1 MSTTTHEEMRM
12 PQKLLTIASFTLVL
26 KLLVLLQV
34 GTATAP
40 AFDHTGII
48 EHLDAQKRIVVVGDV
63 SYVLPASVR
72 IHGAAA
78 PPQEGD
84 FQKNTEL
91 PLRQG
96 MRIGFEVEGGGP
108 GRLGRLVEVW
118 ILSHD

>member
-1 MSTTTHEEMRM
+1 M
-12 PQKLLTIASFTLVL
+12 PLKILTIASFTLVL
-26 KLLVLLQV
+26 ELLVLLQV
-34 GTATAP
+34 GTSTEP
-40 AFDHTGII
+40 AFDRTGII
-48 EHLDAQKRIVVVGDV
+48 EHLDAQKRIVVVDDV

-72 IHGAAA
+72 IHGVEAQ
-78 PPQEGD
+78 PQEND
-84 FQKNTEL
+84 SQKNTEL